1 MSKERGC
8 PVETSEA
15 LLEELLLWVGDSIKS
30 RRLNVGNGALKLLA
44 TEVVKKLPSKKE
56 TIVRKPSAAQC
67 SHDQSIV
74 DQGHLD
80 LIVSE
85 PFSTHSWHLRK
96 AQSRG
101 RLGIN

>member
-1 MSKERGC
+1 M
-8 PVETSEA
+8 
-15 LLEELLLWVGDSIKS
+15 
-30 RRLNVGNGALKLLA
+30 GNGALKLLA

-85 PFSTHSWHLRK
+85 PFLNTFPALKKSP
-96 AQSRG
+96 
-101 RLGIN
+101 INW